1 MITLV
6 DSPGDPS
13 ANSYVSLAFSNAH
26 MEQSVGR
33 QSWLTA
39 DEEIRKAALI
49 EATRTI
55 DSIFSWYSLS
65 TDQFQALDW
74 PQQLQY
80 DKFGRRIQDNVIP
93 KALKEVVCDLAY
105 SIFTY
110 GSTTKPNSK
119 VDSVKVGPIT
129 LDLDQASSERFFE
142 GVDLSSLAIFGDY
155 YIKKSGA
162 AFNAKVLR

>member
-13 ANSYVSLAFSNAH
+13 ANSYASLAFSNAH

-33 QSWLTA
+33 SDWAIKDL
-39 DEEIRKAALI
+39 DIRHAALI

-55 DSIFSWYSLS
+55 DSMFTWFSIS

-80 DKFGRRIQDNVIP
+80 DKFGRRIPDTVIP
-93 KALKEVVCDLAY
+93 DILKRVTCDLAY
-105 SIFTY
+105 NILSY
-110 GSTTKPNSK
+110 GGTAQAALN
-119 VDSVKVGPIT
+119 VDSVKVGPIS
-129 LDLDQASSERFFE
+129 LDLDQSSSERFFE
-142 GVDLSSLAIFGDY
+142 TIDFSSLGLFGDFV
-155 YIKKSGA
+155 IKKSGTA
-162 AFNAKVLR
+162 HNVKVYR